1 MRRHLLAAATLAAF
15 AAPVPALAQ
24 DADEAAFDERD
35 GAGLTEMADSLS
47 DPERQRELAM
57 MLRAMSEVLLDLPI
71 EQQTALRCG
80 VAVAIATEAQRA
92 GNADGKDWPDLLENE
107 RGREYFVRTMAKL
120 MDDTGIAREGI
131 ALRGRKEAEK
141 LAQDGQLDAVM
152 PACLLMMQASGF

>member
-1 MRRHLLAAATLAAF
+1 MKIILPAIAAAMLT
-15 AAPVPALAQ
+15 APVIAQ
-24 DADEAAFDERD
+24 DSARADTPAPVI
-35 GAGLTEMADSLS
+35 TM
-47 DPERQRELAM
+47 EL
-57 MLRAMSEVLLDLPI
+57 VDLPI

-131 ALRGRKEAEK
+131 ALRGRKEAED
-141 LAQDGQLDAVM
+141 LAQDGRLDAVM